1 MIPQKIGKY
10 AVLELLGRGGMG
22 EVYLGEDPYIGR
34 RVAIK
39 MIKGAD
45 PQARDRFVH
54 EARVIGGLAHPSIV
68 SLLDFDFSGDEPF
81 LVMEYLKG
89 QSLDA
94 WIREPHSLPEQI
106 VVLEDLCQ
114 ALAYAHENGV
124 LHRDVKPSNVQVLP
138 NGRAKLMDFGIARGG
153 SGRLTTTGAVV
164 GTPEY
169 MAPEILRDTAYSTRS
184 DLYSCAVLLYEMFSG
199 TNPFAAQTV
208 AATLTNV
215 LTREPPDLRVARP
228 DFPPRLAE
236 TLAACLRKEPEMRPD
251 GFGALLAAAR
261 EAAGV
266 EVKAPPET
274 RAIPHFSSPKAPAL
288 APTPAP
294 LPARG
299 SLRIGLGIGAVAL
312 AIWVV
317 SRVVAPSPDP
327 ATIPA
332 GPTASPAAT
341 TTTTPLATAGT
352 PVAPTE
358 TGPPEGDR
366 AASLVRP
373 TPTPTATPAPTR
385 VAARTQAAEP
395 ARSPTP
401 AASPTP
407 SATPAPTPSPALPT
421 PEPPRPAPAKATP
434 APVPVA
440 EPATE
445 EVRATGLSPRTLR
458 RGESVVLEVRGE
470 GLPEGL
476 TASIL
481 QGRRPAAG
489 IRVLRVEF
497 VNSSLVRVSVL
508 SDPELPLGGYTLILR
523 SRNGV
528 ASPGLQIEVV
538 L

>member
-1 MIPQKIGKY
+1 MIPEKIGKY

-22 EVYLGEDPYIGR
+22 EVALGEAPYIGR

-39 MIKGAD
+39 MIKGAE
-45 PQARDRFVH
+45 PQARDRFLH

-94 WIREPHSLPEQI
+94 WIQQPHSLSEQM

-199 TNPFAAQTV
+199 RNPFAAQTV

-215 LTREPPDLRVARP
+215 LTLEPPDLRVARP

-236 TLAACLRKEPEMRPD
+236 TLTACLRKAPEMRPD
-251 GFGALLAAAR
+251 GFAALLAAAR
-261 EAAGV
+261 EAAGA
-266 EVKAPPET
+266 EVTAPPET
-274 RAIPHFSSPKAPAL
+274 RAIPSFLSPKAE
-288 APTPAP
+288 APVPRD
-294 LPARG
+294 RG
-299 SLRIGLGIGAVAL
+299 PLRIGLAIGAVAL
-312 AIWVV
+312 AVWVL
-317 SRVVAPSPDP
+317 SRALSPTPDP
-327 ATIPA
+327 VASIA
-332 GPTASPAAT
+332 IPTASP
-341 TTTTPLATAGT
+341 TPTNAPPANTPGVPTPSSSPDGDGGAG
-352 PVAPTE
+352 
-358 TGPPEGDR
+358 
-366 AASLVRP
+366 LVRP
-373 TPTPTATPAPTR
+373 TPTTTPVPAPPR
-385 VAARTQAAEP
+385 VVASRSQAAEP
-395 ARSPTP
+395 GRSPTP
-401 AASPTP
+401 GPAQTP
-407 SATPAPTPSPALPT
+407 SATPAPTPAPALPT

-434 APVPVA
+434 SPTILATPAAP
-440 EPATE
+440 EI
-445 EVRATGLSPRTLR
+445 RATGVSPRSLR

-470 GLPEGL
+470 GLPKGV

-497 VNSSLVRVSVL
+497 MSPSLVRVSVL
-508 SDPELPLGGYTLILR
+508 SDPGFPPGGYTLILH
-523 SRNGV
+523 GPDGM
-528 ASPGLQIEVV
+528 ATQGLQIEVV

>member
-1 MIPQKIGKY
+1 MIPEKIGKY

-39 MIKGAD
+39 MIKGAE

-94 WIREPHSLPEQI
+94 WIREPHSLSEQL

-124 LHRDVKPSNVQVLP
+124 LHRDVKPSNLQVLP

-169 MAPEILRDTAYSTRS
+169 MAPEILKDTAYSSRS

-199 TNPFAAQTV
+199 HNPFAAQTV

-215 LTREPPDLRVARP
+215 LTLEPPDLRVARP

-261 EAAGV
+261 EAAGA
-266 EVKAPPET
+266 EVTAPPET
-274 RAIPHFSSPKAPAL
+274 RAIPNFSRPKAPA
-288 APTPAP
+288 PAP
-294 LPARG
+294 APAPPPARG

-312 AIWVV
+312 AFWVV

-327 ATIPA
+327 VASPA
-332 GPTASPAAT
+332 SPTASPAPP
-341 TTTTPLATAGT
+341 TTPLATAGS
-352 PVAPTE
+352 PVAPRE
-358 TGPPEGDR
+358 TAAEGDR
-366 AASLVRP
+366 AASLGRP

-385 VAARTQAAEP
+385 VASRTQAPEP

-401 AASPTP
+401 GPAPTP
-407 SATPAPTPSPALPT
+407 SATPSPTPSPAVPT
-421 PEPPRPAPAKATP
+421 PEPARPAPAKATP
-434 APVPVA
+434 APVT
-440 EPATE
+440 ESATE
-445 EVRATGLSPRTLR
+445 EVRATGLSPRSLR
-458 RGESVVLEVRGE
+458 RGESVVFEVRGE
-470 GLPEGL
+470 GLSEGL